1 MKFSFVIP
9 ALNEEKY
16 LPHVLEDL
24 KKQTDRDFEVIVVDG
39 KSDDK
44 TQEVA
49 QSFAKYY
56 PLTVIVADKRNVSY
70 QRNLGASK
78 AKGEYI
84 VFLDADTRVPT
95 TFLRGSQQLINRYGY
110 QLILPS
116 MEWDD
121 TSQRAKILLSFVKS
135 LIRASQ
141 VYGRPLSTG
150 GNLIVSKKVFD
161 ELKGFNENV
170 LLSEDHDFVRRA
182 HEHNVKAKI
191 AKNVKVTISM
201 RRGEL
206 EGDAS
211 FIYKNVVAFLA
222 YTMVPSEKALKV
234 KLFDYEMGGHPYEKS
249 GKGEAP
255 SGKKKKLDIER
266 LRQLLQL
273 SAFVTIIRYWK
284 IW

>member
-1 MKFSFVIP
+1 MKFSLVIP

-16 LPHVLEDL
+16 LPHILEDL
-24 KKQTDRDFEVIVVDG
+24 KKQTDTDFEVIVVDG

-44 TQEVA
+44 TREVA
-49 QSFAKYY
+49 HSFDAYY
-56 PLTVIVADKRNVSY
+56 PLTVVVADKRNVSY
-70 QRNLGASK
+70 QRNLGAER
-78 AKGEYI
+78 AKGDYL
-84 VFLDADTRVPT
+84 VFLDADTRIPA
-95 TFLRGSQQLINRYGY
+95 TFLSGAQQLIRRYGY

-141 VYGRPLSTG
+141 VYGRPLATG
-150 GNLIVSKKVFD
+150 GNFIVSKKVFD
-161 ELKGFNENV
+161 ELHGFNENV

-182 HEHNVKAKI
+182 YEHKVKAKI

-234 KLFDYEMGGHPYEKS
+234 KLFDYEMGGHRYEED
-249 GKGEAP
+249 GKGKIKN
-255 SGKKKKLDIER
+255 KKKGLDVER

-273 SAFVTIIRYWK
+273 SAFVALIRYWK
-284 IW
+284 MW